1 MFEAILKDF
10 AWASLLLLIGLVLR
24 SKVKLFQ
31 KLFIPVAVIAG
42 LVGLVLGSE
51 ILGKLCPVYIRWS
64 DNVSSFANPLLAIL
78 FVTQFISLTFNS
90 KMIKKCSLLFCI
102 STAVIGVQ
110 VLSAMGLGKLFGLP
124 DGAALLP
131 FGAFFGAHG
140 IPQVIAGIYDTVG
153 YWNYDEASAF
163 GTTYAT
169 IGMLY
174 GIIVGICILNI
185 GIRRGWVSAEKSGN
199 LSEEDYTGVLKK
211 EHRFK
216 FMTAF
221 TSDIAFD
228 PLTMHFGI
236 VMAIM
241 IVAYGLLEVLHKI
254 PLFSG
259 FAIYVPA
266 IIVSLIAGIVI
277 RKTPL
282 KDFIYSDS
290 LAHIGSLALEY
301 LIVTAIATMKL
312 DVIMN
317 NAPAILTI
325 SLSGLILTTIVLMT
339 LPRLWLG
346 RSWLENAMVMFGAW
360 TGSTATGMML
370 LRIADPELETDA
382 GPNLIT
388 ATPLWQ
394 ISTQNFFLTLAPYII
409 VTAAGFRTLALGTAG
424 MLAAALILG
433 FIIGRK

>member
-10 AWASLLLLIGLVLR
+10 AWASMLLLIGLFLR
-24 SKVKLFQ
+24 SRVKVFQ

-51 ILGKLCPVYIRWS
+51 ILGKFCPVYIHWS

-78 FVTQFISLTFNS
+78 FVTQFISLTFNT
-90 KMIKKCSLLFCI
+90 KMIKKCSLMFCI
-102 STAVIGVQ
+102 SACVIGVQ
-110 VLSAMGLGKLFGLP
+110 VLSAMGLGKVFGLP

-140 IPQVIAGIYDTVG
+140 IPQVIAGIYDTLG

-169 IGMLY
+169 IGMLF
-174 GIIVGICILNI
+174 GIIAGIIILNI
-185 GIRRGWVSAEKSGN
+185 GIRKGWVSAEKSGN
-199 LSEEDYTGVLKK
+199 LSDEDYTGILKK
-211 EHRFK
+211 EHRVK
-216 FMTAF
+216 FMKSY

-228 PLTMHFGI
+228 PLTMHFAI

-266 IIVSLIAGIVI
+266 IIV
-277 RKTPL
+277 
-282 KDFIYSDS
+282 
-290 LAHIGSLALEY
+290 EY

-317 NAPAILTI
+317 NAGAILTI
-325 SLSGLILTTIVLMT
+325 SLVGLILTTIVLMT
-339 LPRLWLG
+339 LPRLWLKEH
-346 RSWLENAMVMFGAW
+346 WLENAMVMFGSW

-394 ISTQNFFLTLAPYII
+394 ISTQNFFLTIAPYFI
-409 VTAAGFRTLALGTAG
+409 VTAIGFRNLALGTAG
-424 MLAAALILG
+424 MLLAALVLG
-433 FIIGRK
+433 FVIGRK